1 MISHAE
7 VEKLLEIEAAKP
19 SVLSLYLTVPKD
31 PDARRGLAARAGE
44 LFTLAARDG
53 NGAGAI
59 RVSEHDRRLVRGL
72 LERHAGDWLGHT
84 VAIFTCAQPRL
95 AEAIALPC
103 QQPDRAVVA
112 TRPHVRPLLV
122 AIQRCPAYLAA
133 VIDQHHAWL
142 LRVTGDRIDTV
153 GRSELVI
160 PAADS
165 ARSQVRSP
173 GFGGWY
179 GLESHRVHERIIQL
193 TRHHFRDTAAV
204 IEQSIRADGWQALV
218 VGGHEQT
225 IPQFIAALPAALRSR
240 VAGTFT
246 ADPHTL
252 TAARVRT
259 LAGPVIASWVD
270 GREQRL
276 VSGLWQEPPGRLLAM
291 GLQACLTAVNQHAA
305 ALLVVPVGGLVPGFR
320 CTRCGALSSNG
331 DGCPDGPAAA
341 RAVPDLIEEMAVRT
355 LDDGGEVEAVRDPP
369 AEVAARLRFPVA
381 EPDQQM
387 TPE

>member
-7 VEKLLEIEAAKP
+7 IEKLLGIEAAGP
-19 SVLSLYLTVPKD
+19 SVLSLYLSVPVD

-59 RVSEHDRRLVRGL
+59 RVSEQDRRLVRGL

-84 VAIFTCAQPRL
+84 VAIFTCAHPRL
-95 AEAIALPC
+95 TETIVLPC
-103 QQPDRAVVA
+103 QLPDRAVLA

-122 AIQRCPAYLAA
+122 AIQRCPAYLVA
-133 VIDQHHAWL
+133 VIDQHHTWL
-142 LRVTGDRIDTV
+142 LRVTGERIDTV
-153 GRSELVI
+153 ARSEMAI

-165 ARSQVRSP
+165 VRSHVRSQ

-179 GLESHRVHERIIQL
+179 GLESHRIHERIIQL
-193 TRHHFRDTAAV
+193 ALHHYHDTAAV
-204 IEQSIRADGWQALV
+204 IEQATRANGRQPLV

-225 IPQFIAALPAALRSR
+225 IPQFLAALPAAMRDR
-240 VAGTFT
+240 VAGSFI

-252 TAARVRT
+252 TPARVRA
-259 LAGPVIASWVD
+259 LAGPVIATRVEEH
-270 GREQRL
+270 EQRL
-276 VSGLWQEPPGRLLAM
+276 VSQFWQEPPSRLVAM
-291 GLQACLTAVNQHAA
+291 GLQACLTAVNQHAVA
-305 ALLVVPVGGLVPGFR
+305 VLVAPVGGLVPGFC
-320 CTRCGALSSNG
+320 CTRCGALSSTG

-355 LDDGGEVEAVRDPP
+355 LDGGGEVEAVRDPP
-369 AEVAARLRFPVA
+369 AEIAARLRFPVA

-387 TPE
+387 TPD